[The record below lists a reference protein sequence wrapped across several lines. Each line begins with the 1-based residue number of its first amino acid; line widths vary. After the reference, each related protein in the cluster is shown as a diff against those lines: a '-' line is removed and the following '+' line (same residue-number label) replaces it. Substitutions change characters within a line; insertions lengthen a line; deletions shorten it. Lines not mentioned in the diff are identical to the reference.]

1 MVLDLTL
8 TALLISLLI
17 KSEAE
22 LLNGAKTLCSADL
35 IKDENKPHK
44 EAIGETKE
52 IVYLTRSV
60 FNWLVFGGFVHSNH
74 QCPGIRLR

>member
-1 MVLDLTL
+1 MLDLTL

-35 IKDENKPHK
+35 IKDENKPQK
-44 EAIGETKE
+44 EAIGEAKE

-60 FNWLVFGGFVHSNH
+60 FNWLVFGGVLNSNASAH
-74 QCPGIRLR
+74 AFA

>member
-22 LLNGAKTLCSADL
+22 LLNGAKTLCKGVKWKWYRVINLFCPSGL
-35 IKDENKPHK
+35 KDKTQSQ
-44 EAIGETKE
+44 AMQI
-52 IVYLTRSV
+52 S
-60 FNWLVFGGFVHSNH
+60 
-74 QCPGIRLR
+74 